1 MENAGEHPLR
11 FFRSD
16 PISVSKSIFRTENSR
31 IDGLKFLRC
40 KEITPRIKGKV
51 AIIGA
56 GPAGLTAAGSLVCEG
71 VEVDVYDMLP
81 EAGGLLLFGIPEF
94 RIPKKGVREGVKE
107 LSEKGVVFQLGKKVH
122 DSEAHDVDFMETVE
136 KYDATLIAT
145 GAWEPRRLRVKGED
159 LQGVFHA
166 APYIVKYYLAKFG
179 YSPAS
184 SLPSLGKSV
193 AVIGAG
199 LTAVDSALLALE
211 IGVKDISLVY
221 RRTRREA
228 PAGEKELQMLE
239 EKGVRIVELKAP
251 IGFEGEDGRLKRM
264 ITVEMKLGPPD
275 KSGRPSPVP
284 VPGSEK
290 AFEVDSV
297 IVATGGCSTP
307 PFKKY
312 SDKIRVMEDGRI
324 IVDDKRRTSK
334 TGVFAAGDVESGPS
348 LIGPALK
355 SGLIAAESIKEYL
368 IQKV

>member
-1 MENAGEHPLR
+1 M
-11 FFRSD
+11 
-16 PISVSKSIFRTENSR
+16 
-31 IDGLKFLRC
+31 KFLRC
-40 KEITPRIKGKV
+40 KEVIPRIKGRV

-107 LSEKGVVFQLGKKVH
+107 LVEKGIVFKLGNKVH
-122 DSEAHDVDFMETVE
+122 DSEHCDVDFTEIVE
-136 KYDATLIAT
+136 RYDAVLIAT
-145 GAWEPRRLRVKGED
+145 GAWEPRKLKVEGEA

-166 APYIVKYYLAKFG
+166 APYIVKYYLTKFG

-184 SLPSLGKSV
+184 SLPSLGRSV

-211 IGVKDISLVY
+211 IGVKEVYLVY
-221 RRTRREA
+221 RRTRKEA
-228 PAGEKELQMLE
+228 PAGEKELKMLE
-239 EKGVRIVELKAP
+239 EKGVSVVELKAP
-251 IGFEGEDGRLKRM
+251 LGFKGEDGRLRQM
-264 ITVEMKLGPPD
+264 VTIDMKLGPPD
-275 KSGRPSPVP
+275 RSGRPSPIP

-324 IVDDKRRTSK
+324 IVDDKRRTSR

-368 IQKV
+368 AQKI

>member
-1 MENAGEHPLR
+1 MKFIKCREIAPR
-11 FFRSD
+11 
-16 PISVSKSIFRTENSR
+16 
-31 IDGLKFLRC
+31 LKGR
-40 KEITPRIKGKV
+40 V

-56 GPAGLTAAGSLVCEG
+56 GPAGLTAAGFLICEG

-94 RIPKKGVREGVKE
+94 RVPKKGVREGVKE
-107 LSEKGVVFQLGKKVH
+107 LSEKGVYFHLGKKVY
-122 DSEAHDVDFMETVE
+122 DSDVFDVDFSEIVE

-145 GAWEPRRLRVKGED
+145 GAWEPRRLNVEGEELD
-159 LQGVFHA
+159 GIFHA
-166 APYIVKYYLAKFG
+166 APYIVKYYLTKFG
-179 YSPAS
+179 YSTPS
-184 SLPSLGKSV
+184 SLPSLGSSV

-211 IGVKDISLVY
+211 IGVKEVSLVY

-228 PAGEKELQMLE
+228 PAGEKELKMLE
-239 EKGVRIVELKAP
+239 EKGVKIVELKTP
-251 IGFEGEDGRLKRM
+251 VGFKGEDGRVRQM
-264 ITVEMKLGPPD
+264 ITMDIKLGPPD
-275 KSGRPSPVP
+275 KSGRPSPIP

-297 IVATGGCSTP
+297 IVATGGLSTP

-312 SDKIRVMEDGRI
+312 SSRIRVAEDGRI
-324 IVDDKRRTSK
+324 IVDDKRRTSWK
-334 TGVFAAGDVESGPS
+334 GVFAAGDVESGPS

-368 IQKV
+368 IQRV